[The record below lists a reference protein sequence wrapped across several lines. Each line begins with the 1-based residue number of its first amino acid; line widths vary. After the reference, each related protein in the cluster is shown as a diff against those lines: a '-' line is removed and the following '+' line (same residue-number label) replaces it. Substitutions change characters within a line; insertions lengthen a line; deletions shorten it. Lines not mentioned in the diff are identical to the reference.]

1 MWRMDI
7 APALDRSIATDPVAG
22 LRVAVQARDAGRLG
36 MLVRL
41 LHEAGHSVS
50 AAPGDADVSLLDLAG
65 DAPATSG
72 AGLPLLVLSD
82 SEAVAADADTQAVLP
97 RAATAAQID
106 AALRAATAGLL
117 VRARE
122 LPTRFVPPSMVG
134 ADEPA
139 TQTLLTPREIEIL
152 TAIGEGMSNKA
163 AARAL
168 GISAHT
174 VKFHLEAVFAKL
186 GASNRAEAV
195 AKGLRRRLIEV

>member
-1 MWRMDI
+1 MDV
-7 APALDRSIATDPVAG
+7 APALDRAISTDPLGG
-22 LRVAVQARDAGRLG
+22 LRVAVQANDAGRLG
-36 MLVRL
+36 LLVRL

-50 AAPGDADVSLLDLAG
+50 ATPADADVLLRDLVG
-65 DAPATSG
+65 NEPAAHA

-82 SEAVAADADTQAVLP
+82 SEAVAAEAENQAVLP
-97 RAATAAQID
+97 RAAPPAQID
-106 AALRAATAGLL
+106 AALRAAAAGLL

-122 LPTRFVPPSMVG
+122 LPAGFVPTSLIG

>member
-1 MWRMDI
+1 MDV
-7 APALDRSIATDPVAG
+7 APALDRAIATDRPAG
-22 LRVAVQARDAGRLG
+22 LRVMVQAEDAGRLG

-50 AAPGDADVSLLDLAG
+50 SGPADADAMLLDLAG
-65 DAPATSG
+65 DEPASHE
-72 AGLPLLVLSD
+72 AGLPLVALSD
-82 SEAVAADADTQAVLP
+82 NEAVAADAENQAVLA
-97 RAATAAQID
+97 RAASPAQID
-106 AALRAATAGLL
+106 AALRAVAAGLL

-122 LPTRFVPPSMVG
+122 LPAGFAA

-139 TQTLLTPREIEIL
+139 SRALLTPREIEIL

-186 GASNRAEAV
+186 GAANRAEAV

>member
-50 AAPGDADVSLLDLAG
+50 AAPGDADVS
-65 DAPATSG
+65 
-72 AGLPLLVLSD
+72 LLVLSD

>member
-1 MWRMDI
+1 M
-7 APALDRSIATDPVAG
+7 
-22 LRVAVQARDAGRLG
+22 
-36 MLVRL
+36 
-41 LHEAGHSVS
+41 
-50 AAPGDADVSLLDLAG
+50 LLDLPG
-65 DAPATSG
+65 DEPAAHES
-72 AGLPLLVLSD
+72 GLPLVVLSD
-82 SEAVAADADTQAVLP
+82 GEAAAADAGNEAVLP
-97 RAATAAQID
+97 RAAPAAQID
-106 AALRAATAGLL
+106 AALRAVAAGLL
-117 VRARE
+117 VRARD
-122 LPTRFVPPSMVG
+122 LPPGFAA

-139 TQTLLTPREIEIL
+139 ARALLTPREIEIL